1 MNTESDSY
9 NHFPLPDNHSITVY
23 SKSGCS
29 NCLKIKELLKKHNL
43 SFIIINCDEFLLEN
57 RNEFLKFLTDLS
69 QKEEQITQF
78 PVAYYKSLHIGGV
91 KNMEKYIN
99 SLLDF
104 NEIF

>member
-1 MNTESDSY
+1 MNTESESY
-9 NHFPLPDNHSITVY
+9 TQFPLPDHHMITVY
-23 SKSGCS
+23 SKSGCP

-43 SFIIINCDEFLLEN
+43 SFIVIDSDEFLLEN

-69 QKEEQITQF
+69 QKEESITQF

-104 NEIF
+104 NETF